1 MRAARSTLEMFWLA
15 GRNSARLSRESR
27 LLQEFSNPA
36 APCWRVLLRAVG
48 AACVDLVQLSTSA
61 SVSRGAMVNATISV
75 IAMVNARLGTTGGI
89 NHVDPPGR
97 RLVATLA
104 DYADPTR
111 CLADP
116 LCLRVHAMEP
126 TMPIAPKLADGV
138 VNPCIETKDGG
149 LLRSACILSLNP
161 LSILRALRP
170 FAP

>member
-1 MRAARSTLEMFWLA
+1 
-15 GRNSARLSRESR
+15 
-27 LLQEFSNPA
+27 
-36 APCWRVLLRAVG
+36 
-48 AACVDLVQLSTSA
+48 
-61 SVSRGAMVNATISV
+61 MVNGTISV

-89 NHVDPPGR
+89 NHVDPPGQR

-111 CLADP
+111 CHADP

-149 LLRSACILSLNP
+149 LLRIACSLSLN

>member
-1 MRAARSTLEMFWLA
+1 MLLA
-15 GRNSARLSRESR
+15 
-27 LLQEFSNPA
+27 P
-36 APCWRVLLRAVG
+36 RVWYLV
-48 AACVDLVQLSTSA
+48 VQLSTSA